1 MVQVPREPTTRGVF
15 AWSQLNAFAS
25 PGKSRI
31 WTKLKVLLIG
41 NLAH

>member
-25 PGKSRI
+25 QGRVE